1 MTQNEK
7 DYYYEEFMKLDI
19 KTEISKA
26 LRMDSVEGDDNYY
39 VEICEIFDRLNFDL
53 DSDIKEARKNII
65 ISYSVID
72 GLKDKLINTIKLQED
87 EKDEETKKKFDN
99 IIFNTIQGIDDMYK
113 QVQDIVSD
121 INIIKHTKRYVDNLV
136 QKGILSK

>member
-7 DYYYEEFMKLDI
+7 DYYYYEFMKLD
-19 KTEISKA
+19 KTEILKA

-99 IIFNTIQGIDDMYK
+99 IIFNTIQSIDDKYK

-121 INIIKHTKRYVDNLV
+121 IDIIKHTKRYVDNLV

>member
-19 KTEISKA
+19 KTEILKA

-65 ISYSVID
+65 ISYSIID

-99 IIFNTIQGIDDMYK
+99 IIFNTIQSINDMYK

-121 INIIKHTKRYVDNLV
+121 INIIKHTRRYVDNLV

>member
-7 DYYYEEFMKLDI
+7 DYYYEEFMKLD
-19 KTEISKA
+19 KTEILKA

-99 IIFNTIQGIDDMYK
+99 IIFNTIQSIDDKYK

-121 INIIKHTKRYVDNLV
+121 IDIIKHTKRYVDNLV

>member
-7 DYYYEEFMKLDI
+7 DYYYEEFMRLD
-19 KTEISKA
+19 KTEILKA

-99 IIFNTIQGIDDMYK
+99 IIFNTIQSIDDKYK

-121 INIIKHTKRYVDNLV
+121 IDIIKHTKRYVDNLV